1 MQSHAYAGGAFL
13 SNVFLFLPFYLFAVY
28 SILFYY
34 FILLLHLYIDR
45 FTGSHSVLFSARKR
59 YE

>member
-1 MQSHAYAGGAFL
+1 MQSHAYAGGALL
-13 SNVFLFLPFYLFAVY
+13 SNVLPFYLFAVY